1 MQGKKR
7 KMKRSGFSR
16 DETLDALFQGKLK
29 IIQSK
34 RGYRFSIDAVL
45 LAHFV
50 EIGGSEKIVDLGT
63 GNGVIPLILARLH
76 PSVRVVGLELQE
88 EMVQRAQRS
97 VDLNRLGEKVKI
109 LQGDVRS
116 IKKFFSPRSFAAVV
130 CNPPY
135 RGPASGRINPD
146 PEKRIAR
153 HEVQGRLLDFIRAG
167 SYLLQPG
174 GRMALIYPATRM
186 LDLLQA
192 MRGEGIEPKR
202 LRLVHSFEEDM
213 ATLVLAEGIK
223 GSGSELKVMPPLV
236 VYTKERKY
244 TPEMEA
250 ILEG

>member
-1 MQGKKR
+1 
-7 KMKRSGFSR
+7 
-16 DETLDALFQGKLK
+16 
-29 IIQSK
+29 
-34 RGYRFSIDAVL
+34 VL

-50 EIGGSEKIVDLGT
+50 EIGGGEKIVDLGA
-63 GNGVIPLILARLH
+63 GSGVISLILARLH

-88 EMVQRAQRS
+88 AMVQRAQRS
-97 VDLNRLGEKVKI
+97 VDLNRLGEQVKI
-109 LQGDVRS
+109 LQGDVCS
-116 IKKFFSPRSFAAVV
+116 IKKIFSPRSFDAVV

-153 HEVQGRLLDFIRAG
+153 HEVQGRLLDFVRAG
-167 SYLLQPG
+167 SYLLQQG
-174 GRMALIYPATRM
+174 GRMALIYPAVRIP
-186 LDLLQA
+186 DLLQA

-202 LRLVHSFEEDM
+202 LRLVHSFEEGM

>member
-1 MQGKKR
+1 
-7 KMKRSGFSR
+7 MKRSGFSR

-29 IIQSK
+29 IIQRK

-50 EIGGSEKIVDLGT
+50 EIGGGEKIVDLGA
-63 GNGVIPLILARLH
+63 GSGVIPLILARLH

-88 EMVQRAQRS
+88 AMVQRAQRS

-109 LQGDVRS
+109 LQGDVCS
-116 IKKFFSPRSFAAVV
+116 IKEIFSPRSFAAVV

-167 SYLLQPG
+167 SYLLQQG
-174 GRMALIYPATRM
+174 GRMALIYPASRM
-186 LDLLQA
+186 LDLLQT
-192 MRGEGIEPKR
+192 MRGGGIEPKR

-213 ATLVLAEGIK
+213 ATLVLAEGVK

>member
-1 MQGKKR
+1 
-7 KMKRSGFSR
+7 MKRSGFSR

>member
-1 MQGKKR
+1 
-7 KMKRSGFSR
+7 MKRSGFSR
-16 DETLDALFQGKLK
+16 DETLDAFFQGKLK
-29 IIQSK
+29 IIQRK

-50 EIGGSEKIVDLGT
+50 EIGGGEKIADLGT
-63 GNGVIPLILARLH
+63 GNGVIPLILACLH

-88 EMVQRAQRS
+88 EMTKRAQRS

-116 IKKFFSPRSFAAVV
+116 IKEIFSPRSFAAVV

-153 HEVQGRLLDFIRAG
+153 HEVQGRLLDFVRAG
-167 SYLLQPG
+167 SYLLQQG

-186 LDLLQA
+186 VDLLQT
-192 MRGEGIEPKR
+192 MRGEDIEPKR

-213 ATLVLAEGIK
+213 ATLVLAEGVK

-244 TPEMEA
+244 TAEMKA
-250 ILEG
+250 ILGE